1 MSSHP
6 FHTIHL
12 KVRVPGI
19 AWADL
24 PSVEVDLNA
33 IRNTLIAQ
41 AEAVGTVR
49 CAIPDKDLACAVA
62 CGLAQAAGEEVRWN
76 WATSHQGNYVAPTS

>member
-1 MSSHP
+1 MSNYP

-24 PSVEVDLNA
+24 PVVAVDLNA
-33 IRNTLIAQ
+33 IRATLATR
-41 AEAVGTVR
+41 AEAVGMVR
-49 CAIPDKDLACAVA
+49 CGIPDKDLACAVA
-62 CGLAQAAGEEVRWN
+62 SGFAQAAGEEVRWN
-76 WATSHQGNYVAPTS
+76 WAASRAGFFVAPVS